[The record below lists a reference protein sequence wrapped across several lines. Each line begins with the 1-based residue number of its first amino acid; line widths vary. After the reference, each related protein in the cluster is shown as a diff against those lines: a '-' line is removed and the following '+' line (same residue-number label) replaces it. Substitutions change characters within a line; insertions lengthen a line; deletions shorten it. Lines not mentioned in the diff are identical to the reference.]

1 MYFTISSMAKNK
13 IIEVPHY
20 ELLYIV
26 SNEFSEEELGGIA
39 GIVKGIIVDNGG
51 DITFQEEWGKKK
63 LAYPIKHFNYGY
75 YSLIEFDAKSER
87 VEKMNDLLRMNKE
100 VLRHLIVVAKK
111 WTKEDRE
118 KEESA
123 RIKRVEKEKMPKEE
137 EKEEEKKKLEPEKK
151 KVDLKDLDDK
161 LNKILET
168 DDLL

>member
-1 MYFTISSMAKNK
+1 MAKNK

-26 SNEFSEEELGGIA
+26 LNEFSEEELGTVA
-39 GIVKGIIVDNGG
+39 KKVKDTIVDNGG
-51 DITFQEEWGKKK
+51 VVTFQEEWGKKK

-75 YSLIEFDAKSER
+75 YSLIEFDAESER
-87 VEKMNDLLRMNKE
+87 VEKMNDLLRMNNE

-123 RIKRVEKEKMPKEE
+123 RIKRAEKEKMPKEE
-137 EKEEEKKKLEPEKK
+137 EKEEEKKMVKPEKK